1 VKLNGKFDPP
11 QLKVKIL
18 IVLFIFLAAYTC
30 VRAQTPAP
38 TPAQTPA
45 PTPANDAQVTTT
57 ASEVET
63 PEPSASPGVDSAA
76 AAETE
81 AAQKHLTR
89 ARSLAAI
96 GKLAAA
102 ASELE
107 NLRAATK
114 DESVRDV
121 AHVLLM
127 AIFVEMPDYA
137 RANALLG
144 EAYKA
149 RTTGQFDD
157 AATHSYFAIA
167 GQMVNSV
174 RTHLERYHS
183 FGVNVA
189 DASELPTE
197 ANGDLDQLRGLL
209 EEVVRQ
215 AKALHEEQAKGGDGT
230 RGLDAS
236 ALLED
241 AATVRMRL
249 ARHGQDRATWQT
261 EVSEARQQLFS
272 SEMRVASISNIPL
285 TRPAAAAQ
293 PTPNASAASAKT
305 TQPVPKS
312 STDDKKSAKKPEQ
325 TAQAKKP
332 AETSNAQTPPTASQ
346 PGATSNAA
354 PSNNVAK
361 KSDNAPVAVGSL
373 AGKARQRVS
382 PNYPSFARAQ
392 RVSGIVT
399 VYLIVNEKGEVET
412 VQRTDGPQQLQQAA
426 ADAARRW
433 RFNQTIIDGQPVR
446 VTGYLSFKFSDTI
459 P

>member
-1 VKLNGKFDPP
+1 LT
-11 QLKVKIL
+11 VKIL
-18 IVLFIFLAAYTC
+18 LLLSLFLAAHTC
-30 VRAQTPAP
+30 VLAQTPAP
-38 TPAQTPA
+38 TPTQTPA
-45 PTPANDAQVTTT
+45 PTPATDAEVTTT
-57 ASEVET
+57 APTTEVSEPASSQT
-63 PEPSASPGVDSAA
+63 PDVDATA

-89 ARSLAAI
+89 ARALAAI

-107 NLRAATK
+107 TLRAATK

-121 AHVLLM
+121 ARVLLM

-137 RANALLG
+137 HANTLLG

-149 RTTGQFDD
+149 RTPGQFDD

-174 RTHLERYHS
+174 RTHLERYRS

-189 DASELPTE
+189 DASELPSE

-215 AKALHEEQAKGGDGT
+215 AKALHEEQSKGGDST
-230 RGLDAS
+230 RGLDAA

-241 AATVRMRL
+241 AATVRMRI
-249 ARHGQDRATWQT
+249 ARHGQDRATWQA

-272 SEMRVASISNIPL
+272 SEMRVASVSNIPL
-285 TRPAAAAQ
+285 TRSAPAAAAQ
-293 PTPNASAASAKT
+293 PTPNASAASAKSA
-305 TQPVPKS
+305 QPVPAPKTS
-312 STDDKKSAKKPEQ
+312 SDNKKSAKKPEQ
-325 TAQAKKP
+325 PAPAQAQKP
-332 AETSNAQTPPTASQ
+332 AETSKAQTPPTASQ
-346 PGATSNAA
+346 PDATPNAA
-354 PSNNVAK
+354 PSGGGAK
-361 KSDNAPVAVGSL
+361 KNDNSPVAVGSL

-382 PNYPSFARAQ
+382 PNYPSMARAA

-412 VQRTDGPQQLQQAA
+412 VQRMDGPQQLQQAA

-433 RFNQTIIDGQPVR
+433 RFNPTIIDGQPVR